1 MRVCSERVR
10 APGFAWPYGV
20 PVTRSDYSKLLSAVK
35 KNYSYARAVLTSK
48 SFNIPTDW
56 YDFRTTCL
64 ITELNG
70 YLGDFL
76 KDSEDLKLLSAWG
89 HSSDLDTS
97 ETFGWDEME
106 TFCKTIGARNDVW
119 KATTAEVCE
128 YTTAMKKLNM
138 KNNILYNPSDTD
150 VYVIANG
157 ENIKI
162 EAGSFA
168 DFN

>member
-1 MRVCSERVR
+1 
-10 APGFAWPYGV
+10 
-20 PVTRSDYSKLLSAVK
+20 
-35 KNYSYARAVLTSK
+35 
-48 SFNIPTDW
+48 
-56 YDFRTTCL
+56 
-64 ITELNG
+64 
-70 YLGDFL
+70 
-76 KDSEDLKLLSAWG
+76 
-89 HSSDLDTS
+89 
-97 ETFGWDEME
+97 ME

>member
-1 MRVCSERVR
+1 M
-10 APGFAWPYGV
+10 
-20 PVTRSDYSKLLSAVK
+20 
-35 KNYSYARAVLTSK
+35 TSK
-48 SFNIPTDW
+48 NFDIPTDW

-106 TFCKTIGARNDVW
+106 TFCKNHRREKRRLESDNRRGMRIHNGNE
-119 KATTAEVCE
+119 KA
-128 YTTAMKKLNM
+128 
-138 KNNILYNPSDTD
+138 
-150 VYVIANG
+150 
-157 ENIKI
+157 
-162 EAGSFA
+162 
-168 DFN
+168 